1 MGPSE
6 RPGRTLA
13 AMNAAPR
20 ILFVEDDHAVRETVA
35 AALESEGY
43 EVQAEAD
50 GMRIEQVA
58 RGFRPDLAV
67 LDIRLPVGP
76 GGLSMARMLRSISDL
91 PIMFLTAADEVED
104 RLAGFDA
111 GADDYLVKPFSVSEL
126 LARIKALLRR
136 SGRLISTTWQLADL
150 VVDEEARTVL
160 RNGRTLDLTR
170 TEFDLLVA
178 LGSKP
183 GRVMS
188 KTQLLTTVWGFSE
201 YDPNLVEVHVSS
213 LRKKLESDHSPR
225 LIQTVRGVGYVLRT
239 P

>member
-1 MGPSE
+1 
-6 RPGRTLA
+6 
-13 AMNAAPR
+13 MNAAPR